1 MKLFSLIGL
10 IAIFFVWASPVYAA
24 TPDVASFTKDMLG
37 TFIVLASLGAIFFLV
52 KGAYGY
58 ITSSGKPDA
67 LEHAKLTIRNAV
79 IGLVFV
85 LSASVI
91 SQVLTTAFTTPTSQ
105 TTTAAIALKPIVPE
119 QPPSGLAQVML
130 DGINGM
136 LKDIVQSATKPLVD
150 GLMSFLTNTPSV
162 LTNSVIFN
170 FWLTMVGIA
179 DSLFVLLIA
188 LLGFHFMSASTFGF
202 EEIEFKHLIPR
213 IGLAFLGAN
222 SSIFLIDWIITSC
235 NALINTVL
243 ATTGGLDHA
252 WVLNAT
258 DLLKIVNGDALLIT
272 LIFMLLFVIL
282 AGVLLLFFIMRLIT
296 IAVGTVLAPFIF
308 LLWALPKTADF
319 AEISTKTFIT
329 TIYTVFVQVVIVQLA
344 SAFFAFPEQVG
355 TNFLTSVL
363 VGIGVLFVLLKTPSF
378 MMQLVFYNTGRG
390 IVKKVSGQIMNV
402 ISSKKEATDGAASGR
417 GRTIVAPRKAVAA

>member
-1 MKLFSLIGL
+1 MKLLSLFSFSAL
-10 IAIFFVWASPVYAA
+10 FFLWASPVYAA
-24 TPDVASFTKDMLG
+24 TPDVASFTKDMLSI
-37 TFIVLASLGAIFFLV
+37 FIILASLGAIFFLV
-52 KGAYGY
+52 KGGYGY

-85 LSASVI
+85 LSASII

-105 TTTAAIALKPIVPE
+105 TTTAAIVLKPIVPE
-119 QPPSGLAQVML
+119 LQPDGLAQVML
-130 DGINGM
+130 DGINGL
-136 LKDIVQSATKPLVD
+136 LKNIVQSATKPLVD
-150 GLMSFLTNTPSV
+150 GILSFLTTTPSV

-170 FWLTMVGIA
+170 FWLTMVGIV

-188 LLGFHFMSASTFGF
+188 LLGFQFMSASTFGF
-202 EEIEFKHLIPR
+202 EEIEFKHLLPR

-222 SSIFLIDWIITSC
+222 SSIFLVDWIITSC
-235 NALINTVL
+235 NALINTVIT
-243 ATTGGLDHA
+243 TTGGFDRA
-252 WVLNAT
+252 WVLNAV

-308 LLWALPKTADF
+308 LLWALPKFADF
-319 AEISTKTFIT
+319 AEISTKTFIA
-329 TIYTVFVQVVIVQLA
+329 TIYTVFVQVVIIQLA

-355 TNFLTSVL
+355 TNVITSIV
-363 VGIGVLFVLLKTPSF
+363 VGIGVLFMLLKTPSF

-390 IVKKVSGQIMNV
+390 MVRKIGGQIMNV
-402 ISSKKEATDGAASGR
+402 LTNKKDPASVTPPR
-417 GRTIVAPRKAVAA
+417 DTRVITPRKAVTA